1 MAHRRFGQ
9 VGSIVIHRTIENEGV
24 GASMASQSG
33 DNREQ
38 GTTAA
43 GSLASLTTKPAA
55 KYVGF
60 ALLLAWHYAL
70 WFVPQVFTQTELLD
84 ERVTVSW
91 LVNLGATVLFLF
103 LIALLLGRKRHLS
116 TYRWLAWTAPVLT
129 AAATLV
135 LCLAPFS
142 FSVPGVAYMLSFF
155 LGTTEAVMWILWGER
170 YACVKAN
177 FSIKHIGTVFGFTL
191 LACVGLALVLPP
203 VVSTLLVVLLPLASG
218 ALLVLAQR
226 DGACSFPPLLPRH
239 AAHGGFKSMAVV
251 CGISFVASFAS
262 YFLAAVIPWE
272 ELPTQ
277 VDSFSFGILGGAVLM
292 LVIAGICIASK
303 NKMNIFKLYPWL
315 LVFEIVAFSLFL
327 ADGALY
333 FPAFVAAVGISSIF
347 EILLIM
353 YFGIL
358 TSKGYNTPA
367 MAFSFSR
374 GCVRAGIAF
383 GNTLAVA
390 YEHAPAVAQAVT
402 PETCLAFICVLAA
415 LLIPLVRQEF
425 SIVALTA
432 APPSKAEVDEICA
445 EVAQEFALSARERE
459 ILGLIARGYTTNTI
473 STKLVISP
481 YTVNTHIRHIYE
493 KMQIHKRSE
502 LLNYINLQRS
512 DF

>member
-1 MAHRRFGQ
+1 M
-9 VGSIVIHRTIENEGV
+9 TENEGV
-24 GASMASQSG
+24 GASMGSQSE
-33 DNREQ
+33 DRREQ
-38 GTTAA
+38 GKVAE
-43 GSLASLTTKPAA
+43 GSLARLAKGPAA

-70 WFVPQVFTQTELLD
+70 WFVPHAFVQTELLD

-91 LVNLGATVLFLF
+91 LLNLGATVLFLF

-116 TYRWLAWTAPVLT
+116 SYPWLAWAAPALT
-129 AAATLV
+129 TAATLA

-142 FSVPGVAYMLSFF
+142 FTAPGVAYALSFF
-155 LGTTEAVMWILWGER
+155 LGATEAVMWILWGER

-191 LACVGLALVLPP
+191 LACVGTTLLLPP
-203 VVSTLLVVLLPLASG
+203 VAATAFVALLPLASG
-218 ALLVLAQR
+218 GLLVLARR
-226 DGACSFPPLLPRH
+226 DGTCSFPALLPKH
-239 AAHGGFKSMAVV
+239 AAGGGFKSMAVV
-251 CGISFVASFAS
+251 CAISFVASFAS

-272 ELPTQ
+272 VLPTE
-277 VDSFSFGILGGAVLM
+277 VSSFTFGILGGAVLM
-292 LVIAGICIASK
+292 LAIAGICIASK
-303 NKMNIFKLYPWL
+303 DKVNIFKLYPWL

-327 ADGALY
+327 ADKALY

-358 TSKGYNTPA
+358 MSKGYSTPA
-367 MAFSFSR
+367 MAFSFSG

-402 PETCLAFICVLAA
+402 PETCLALICVLAA

-445 EVAQEFALSARERE
+445 EVAEEFSLSARERE
-459 ILGLIARGYTTNTI
+459 ILGLIARGYTTSTI

>member
-1 MAHRRFGQ
+1 
-9 VGSIVIHRTIENEGV
+9 
-24 GASMASQSG
+24 
-33 DNREQ
+33 
-38 GTTAA
+38 
-43 GSLASLTTKPAA
+43 
-55 KYVGF
+55 
-60 ALLLAWHYAL
+60 
-70 WFVPQVFTQTELLD
+70 
-84 ERVTVSW
+84 
-91 LVNLGATVLFLF
+91 
-103 LIALLLGRKRHLS
+103 
-116 TYRWLAWTAPVLT
+116 
-129 AAATLV
+129 
-135 LCLAPFS
+135 
-142 FSVPGVAYMLSFF
+142 
-155 LGTTEAVMWILWGER
+155 
-170 YACVKAN
+170 
-177 FSIKHIGTVFGFTL
+177 
-191 LACVGLALVLPP
+191 
-203 VVSTLLVVLLPLASG
+203 
-218 ALLVLAQR
+218 
-226 DGACSFPPLLPRH
+226 
-239 AAHGGFKSMAVV
+239 MAVV
-251 CGISFVASFAS
+251 CAISFVASFAS

-272 ELPTQ
+272 VLPTE
-277 VDSFSFGILGGAVLM
+277 VSSFTFGILGGAVLM
-292 LVIAGICIASK
+292 LAIAGICIASK
-303 NKMNIFKLYPWL
+303 DKVNIFKLYPWL

-327 ADGALY
+327 ADKALY

-358 TSKGYNTPA
+358 MSKGYSTPA
-367 MAFSFSR
+367 MAFSFSG

-402 PETCLAFICVLAA
+402 PETCLALICVLAA

-445 EVAQEFALSARERE
+445 EVAEEFSLSARERE
-459 ILGLIARGYTTNTI
+459 ILGLIARGYTTSTI

>member
-1 MAHRRFGQ
+1 MANQAEDLKGR
-9 VGSIVIHRTIENEGV
+9 
-24 GASMASQSG
+24 
-33 DNREQ
+33 
-38 GTTAA
+38 GTKPAA
-43 GSLASLTTKPAA
+43 SLASLAARPAA

-70 WFVPQVFTQTELLD
+70 WFTPHVFAHTELLD

-116 TYRWLAWTAPVLT
+116 SFRWLGYVAPVFI

-135 LCLAPFS
+135 LCVAPFS
-142 FSVPGVAYMLSFF
+142 LTVPGVAYLLSFL
-155 LGTTEAVMWILWGER
+155 LGGAEAVMWILWGER

-191 LACVGLALVLPP
+191 LASVGLALALPP
-203 VVSTLLVVLLPLASG
+203 VVSTAFVAVLPLASG
-218 ALLVLAQR
+218 GLLTLARR
-226 DGACSFPPLLPRH
+226 DGAHSFPPLLPKN
-239 AAHGGFKSMAVV
+239 AAHGGFKSMVVV
-251 CGISFVASFAS
+251 CGISFVASVAA

-272 ELPTQ
+272 ELPTRD
-277 VDSFSFGILGGAVLM
+277 VSFTFGILGGAALM
-292 LVIAGICIASK
+292 LGIAAICIASK
-303 NKMNIFKLYPWL
+303 DKVNIFKLYPWL

-333 FPAFVAAVGISSIF
+333 FPAFIMAVGISSIF

-367 MAFSFSR
+367 LAFSFS
-374 GCVRAGIAF
+374 GGFVRAGIAV

-390 YEHAPAVAQAVT
+390 YEHAPALAQAVT

-425 SIVALTA
+425 SILALTA
-432 APPSKAEVDEICA
+432 APPSKAEVDEICI
-445 EVAQEFALSARERE
+445 EVAKEFSLSARERE
-459 ILGLIARGYTTNTI
+459 ILELIARGYTTNTI
-473 STKLVISP
+473 SVKLVISP

-502 LLNYINLQRS
+502 LLNYINMQRS

>member
-1 MAHRRFGQ
+1 M
-9 VGSIVIHRTIENEGV
+9 TENEGV
-24 GASMASQSG
+24 GAFMGSQSE
-33 DNREQ
+33 DRREQ
-38 GTTAA
+38 GKVAE
-43 GSLASLTTKPAA
+43 GSLARLAKGPAA

-70 WFVPQVFTQTELLD
+70 WFVPHAFVQTELLD

-91 LVNLGATVLFLF
+91 LLNLGATVLFLF

-116 TYRWLAWTAPVLT
+116 SYPWLAWAAPALT
-129 AAATLV
+129 TAATLA

-142 FSVPGVAYMLSFF
+142 FTAPGVAYALSFF
-155 LGTTEAVMWILWGER
+155 LGATEAVMWILWGER

-191 LACVGLALVLPP
+191 LACVGTTLLLPP
-203 VVSTLLVVLLPLASG
+203 VAATAFVALLPLASG
-218 ALLVLAQR
+218 GLLVLARR
-226 DGACSFPPLLPRH
+226 DGTCSFPALLPKH
-239 AAHGGFKSMAVV
+239 AAGGGFKSMAVV
-251 CGISFVASFAS
+251 CAISFVASFAS

-272 ELPTQ
+272 VLPTE
-277 VDSFSFGILGGAVLM
+277 VSSFTFGILGGAVLM
-292 LVIAGICIASK
+292 LAIAGICIASK
-303 NKMNIFKLYPWL
+303 DKVNIFKLYPWL

-327 ADGALY
+327 ADKALY
-333 FPAFVAAVGISSIF
+333 FPSFVAAVGISSIF

-358 TSKGYNTPA
+358 MSKGYSTPA
-367 MAFSFSR
+367 MAFSFSG

-390 YEHAPAVAQAVT
+390 YEHAPAMALAVA
-402 PETCLAFICVLAA
+402 PETCLALICVLAA

-432 APPSKAEVDEICA
+432 APPSKAEVA
-445 EVAQEFALSARERE
+445 EEFSLSARERE
-459 ILGLIARGYTTNTI
+459 ILGLIARGYTTSTI